1 MNMSQLKNLNEMK
14 KPKKTD
20 IGDWNTES
28 MSMVR
33 SALRQMK
40 SWNNDPDIRGEPKWV
55 EIPLRFDFRLK
66 SNSDYS
72 NIYGYI
78 EEPSQKEPEN
88 KIHIVRYENYP
99 DLLTLY
105 NELKPFIGPGINI
118 VIQGT
123 WVLDKNGKNNMINLF
138 SLDGN
143 DFKMYIRKNVRHRNM
158 EENKLNE
165 NISKREEITDFFGS
179 KNWGKDLVSKYRIC

>member
-1 MNMSQLKNLNEMK
+1 MNQKLNEAK

-20 IGDWNTES
+20 IGDWNPES

-40 SWNNDPDIRGEPKWV
+40 SWNNDPDIGGEPKWV
-55 EIPLRFDFRLK
+55 EIPLRFDFRSK
-66 SNSDYS
+66 SNSYYS

-78 EEPSQKEPEN
+78 EEPSEEDPEN
-88 KIHIVRYENYP
+88 KLHIIRYENYP

-105 NELKPFIGPGINI
+105 NELKPYIGPGINI

-123 WVLDKNGKNNMINLF
+123 WVLDKNGKNNMIMLF

-143 DFKMYIRKNVRHRNM
+143 DFKMYIRKNVRLNTGYRRENI
-158 EENKLNE
+158 EEINE
-165 NISKREEITDFFGS
+165 NELDVPDDVHPR
-179 KNWGKDLVSKYRIC
+179 YRLA